1 MATGM
6 EASDWEWPEEKPIA
20 SSYYTTALGGEAPPP
35 LKLASKFVEEDD
47 DVSKRVTQVRNYSWS
62 DDTNYVRV
70 YVPVPGVVRSGV
82 MVEIGEDRVDMRAAT
97 PEYGQFTM
105 ALRRLY
111 DKVDL
116 SKSFFKV
123 LEKKEKVI
131 IALAKYPPPGYG
143 DDAYINYKQW
153 YKLHHGGTDNID
165 AVQYFEDARMKRG
178 AQMNEASTPK
188 MPTMPSTTRRKGT

>member
-1 MATGM
+1 
-6 EASDWEWPEEKPIA
+6 
-20 SSYYTTALGGEAPPP
+20 
-35 LKLASKFVEEDD
+35 
-47 DVSKRVTQVRNYSWS
+47 
-62 DDTNYVRV
+62 
-70 YVPVPGVVRSGV
+70 
-82 MVEIGEDRVDMRAAT
+82 MRAAT